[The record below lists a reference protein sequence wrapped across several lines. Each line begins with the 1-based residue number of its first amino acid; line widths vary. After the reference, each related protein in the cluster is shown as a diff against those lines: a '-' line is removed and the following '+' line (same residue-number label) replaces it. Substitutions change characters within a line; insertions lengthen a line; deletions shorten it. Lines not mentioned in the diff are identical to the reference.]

1 MSNQEEKKA
10 LLETILGSEVIVPS
24 SNIQTSKNDEILS
37 IVSND
42 LFSGFSSYFNS
53 TAPYFQTSL
62 PLAKIVRYKD
72 GSFSS
77 MEKSL
82 KGGFSQHQ
90 GFDIINGM
98 DVVQQLMACVM
109 PMLNQ
114 RLTTIYEDL
123 INQNNHCLSQIQDQ
137 FIIPEISKLKSIAEF
152 IQDVS
157 DDIVHISKSNNL
169 SVATLTNI
177 QQRRIDLKQIFHTF
191 ITRLEQSIN
200 SNFFDPQNI
209 ANSYLIARYALSNYI
224 VSLVLE
230 SIVSGNIDDQSVA
243 RLESKVEKCFNQL
256 NHITA
261 KLSEILENKK
271 YANANEINDINS
283 FYRWSYDYMTQSKVN
298 SLHNQ
303 NSSIDNIQNSTLSY
317 FDIEFEKKRLKDFV
331 ETRHNFIK
339 TVRISKP
346 ESDSPCLTSSK
357 GYE

>member
-1 MSNQEEKKA
+1 MENEVSKQENKKA
-10 LLETILGSEVIVPS
+10 LLETILGSEIIVPS
-24 SNIQTSKNDEILS
+24 SDIRSQKNNEILNVIS
-37 IVSND
+37 SD
-42 LFSGFSSYFNS
+42 LFFGISNFFGS
-53 TAPYFQTSL
+53 TAPYFQTTI
-62 PLAKIVRYKD
+62 PLERIVRYKD

-98 DVVQQLMACVM
+98 DVVQQLMTCVI
-109 PMLNQ
+109 PILNQ

-123 INQNNHCLSQIQDQ
+123 INQNNHYLSQIQDQ

-152 IQDVS
+152 IQDIS
-157 DDIVHISKSNNL
+157 GDIIQISKSNNL

-177 QQRRIDLKQIFHTF
+177 QQRRIDLKQIFYTF
-191 ITRLEQSIN
+191 IMRLEQAIN
-200 SNFFDPQNI
+200 SAFFDPQTI

-230 SIVSGNIDDQSVA
+230 CIVSGNIDDESVA

-271 YANANEINDINS
+271 FANASEINGINS
-283 FYRWSYDYMTQSKVN
+283 FHRWSYDYLTQSKLN
-298 SLHNQ
+298 NLYNQ
-303 NSSIDNIQNSTLSY
+303 NSSIDNIQSTTLSY
-317 FDIEFEKKRLKDFV
+317 FDIDVEKQRLKEFV
-331 ETRHNFIK
+331 EARHNFIK
-339 TVRISKP
+339 TIKISKA
-346 ESDSPCLTSSK
+346 E
-357 GYE
+357 